1 MNFLWVFFSGLY
13 LALLRHQAN
22 LTTCQ
27 SLNTLYESEKCCSV
41 MSDSLWP
48 YGLQPTRLLCPWASP
63 GKNTGAGCHALLQRI
78 FLIQESNLSFLRLLH
93 QQAGSLPLAPP
104 GKSLYSCT
112 SHLCSGIAF
121 LLYLSR
127 NLIMPSQILNVTTSK
142 RSSLFTLDFFPN
154 THLISYIPDQTIW
167 DWSFYRSRVV
177 ICWQFLM
184 KQTKPEFSALYKV
197 SICLINI
204 CLKWVSEHFNENKQ
218 YSP

>member
-93 QQAGSLPLAPP
+93 QQAGSLSLAPP

-112 SHLCSGIAF
+112 SHLCSGNSILAVS
-121 LLYLSR
+121 LLKSNNAKPNSKCHYLQKIFPLHLR
-127 NLIMPSQILNVTTSK
+127 
-142 RSSLFTLDFFPN
+142 LFP
-154 THLISYIPDQTIW
+154 
-167 DWSFYRSRVV
+167 
-177 ICWQFLM
+177 
-184 KQTKPEFSALYKV
+184 
-197 SICLINI
+197 
-204 CLKWVSEHFNENKQ
+204 
-218 YSP
+218 

>member
-1 MNFLWVFFSGLY
+1 MKVKSVAPSCPTPCDPMDCSPPGSSVHGLLQARILERVAMPSSSGSSWSRNQIWVSYVFCISRQVLY
-13 LALLRHQAN
+13 H
-22 LTTCQ
+22 
-27 SLNTLYESEKCCSV
+27 
-41 MSDSLWP
+41 W
-48 YGLQPTRLLCPWASP
+48 RLL
-63 GKNTGAGCHALLQRI
+63 
-78 FLIQESNLSFLRLLH
+78 
-93 QQAGSLPLAPP
+93 GSLYILVHPICVP
-104 GKSLYSCT
+104 
-112 SHLCSGIAF
+112 GIAF
-121 LLYLSR
+121 LLYLSW